1 MKSSIVTDND
11 GNKFWMLPNTSMF
24 HREDG
29 PAVEYANG
37 DKYWFINDVRHRED
51 GPAIENFN
59 GVKWW
64 YLNGKEYTEQEHKFK
79 MRDRKL
85 KELLQ

>member
-1 MKSSIVTDND
+1 MKSRIVIDEN
-11 GNKFWMLPNTSMF
+11 GNKFWMLPITCTF
-24 HREDG
+24 HRENG

-64 YLNGKEYTEQEHKFK
+64 YLNGKEYTEQEYKHK
-79 MRDRKL
+79 MRSKN
-85 KELLQ
+85 